1 VGVILLLFMFIL
13 VVGLWVLFC
22 YILLLKLNNVMIN
35 YKSVIIMIYTYYKIV
50 WHIGVFW
57 RFCGG
62 WCGGAVIVIFV
73 VVVWWIKIMLLEAWC
88 FGVLLFKLLCWR
100 LCNGGCVVVMLVFKY
115 K

>member
-1 VGVILLLFMFIL
+1 MLCCFGGGSVGVILLLFMFIL

-62 WCGGAVIVIFV
+62 WCGGAVVVIFV
-73 VVVWWIKIMLLEAWC
+73 VVFW
-88 FGVLLFKLLCWR
+88 
-100 LCNGGCVVVMLVFKY
+100 
-115 K
+115 